1 MKVWIVWLP
10 NIGKSTLFNALTKS
24 YAAPAENFPFCTIE
38 PNIGIVEVRDP
49 RVDKL
54 TEMSKSQKK
63 IYAAIE
69 FVDIAWLVKWA
80 GQWEWLGNKFLSHI
94 REVDAIVQVLRHF
107 SDSDVTH
114 VEGTIDPL
122 RDVDIINTELIF
134 ADLQQIDRLLPAMD
148 KKAKTI
154 KDVLLNQ
161 EYEALV
167 KVRDYLHAGT
177 WLHGVRDTFSPKDHE
192 LLRKYNFLS
201 MKPIVYA
208 INIWQ
213 DDIVRTQEISA
224 EFLQKLWVACVSV
237 CAKLESDMIEFS
249 AEERN
254 EYLADLIHKEHADHI
269 PTLDDLIAIAFKIVG
284 LMYYFTTG
292 EKETRAWT
300 IPLASTAPQA
310 AWAIHTDFERWFIKA
325 EVVSYDNLVKTGT
338 RHAAKEKWL
347 LRLEWKDYIV
357 QDGDVMVFKFNV

>member
-1 MKVWIVWLP
+1 M
-10 NIGKSTLFNALTKS
+10 
-24 YAAPAENFPFCTIE
+24 
-38 PNIGIVEVRDP
+38 
-49 RVDKL
+49 
-54 TEMSKSQKK
+54 
-63 IYAAIE
+63 
-69 FVDIAWLVKWA
+69 
-80 GQWEWLGNKFLSHI
+80 GNKFLSHI

-208 INIWQ
+208 INI
-213 DDIVRTQEISA
+213 
-224 EFLQKLWVACVSV
+224 
-237 CAKLESDMIEFS
+237 
-249 AEERN
+249 
-254 EYLADLIHKEHADHI
+254 
-269 PTLDDLIAIAFKIVG
+269 
-284 LMYYFTTG
+284 
-292 EKETRAWT
+292 
-300 IPLASTAPQA
+300 
-310 AWAIHTDFERWFIKA
+310 
-325 EVVSYDNLVKTGT
+325 
-338 RHAAKEKWL
+338 
-347 LRLEWKDYIV
+347 
-357 QDGDVMVFKFNV
+357 